1 MDSTTAPEPAVRI
14 SGLTKSFGP
23 LVAVDRLDL
32 SVARGEV
39 VAFLGPNG
47 AGKSTTLE
55 VLLGL
60 SQADAGTVSVLGG
73 TPAQAVRGGRVGAML
88 QTGGLLPE
96 FTVQQT
102 LDVVASLQR
111 RVPDVGA
118 IIAQTRLSGL
128 LRRRIGKCSG
138 GEIQRIRLALALLP
152 QPELLVLDE
161 PTTGMD
167 VTARAAFWET
177 MREATAQG
185 RAILFAT
192 HYLNEA
198 ADFADRI
205 VIIDRG
211 RLVADGSVDEVRALG
226 EGTTV
231 TARWPGLSDETE
243 LREALAPVADALLTV
258 SVHGEHV
265 ELRTTAADDV
275 ARLLLTRTPA
285 EHLGITALSLDE
297 VFTGLVTQEQDTV
310 PAA

>member
-1 MDSTTAPEPAVRI
+1 MASTTAPEPAVRI

-32 SVARGEV
+32 TVARGEV

-47 AGKSTTLE
+47 AGKSTTLDV
-55 VLLGL
+55 VLGF
-60 SQADAGTVSVLGG
+60 SRADAGTVTVLGDA
-73 TPAQAVRGGRVGAML
+73 PARAVRDGRVGAVL
-88 QTGGLLPE
+88 QAGGLLPDL
-96 FTVQQT
+96 TVRQT
-102 LDVVASLQR
+102 LDVVASLQCST
-111 RVPDVGA
+111 PDVEA
-118 IIAQTRLSGL
+118 VIAQTRLSGL
-128 LRRRIGKCSG
+128 LRRKVGKCSG
-138 GEIQRIRLALALLP
+138 GEVQRIRLALALLP
-152 QPELLVLDE
+152 RPELLVLDE

-167 VTARAAFWET
+167 VTARADFWET

-192 HYLNEA
+192 HYLTEA

-211 RLVADGSVDEVRALG
+211 RLVADGSVDEIRALG

-231 TARWPGLSDETE
+231 TASWPGLSGEPE
-243 LREALAPVADALLTV
+243 LREALASVAGSLLTV

-275 ARLLLTRTPA
+275 ARLLLTATPA
-285 EHLGITALSLDE
+285 VHLGISALSLDD
-297 VFTGLVTQEQDTV
+297 VFTELVAQEPDAA
-310 PAA
+310 PAP